1 MRYDV
6 ISADCHIDLCWLP
19 PDLFTANATAPL
31 KDRMPFVTDGPDGP
45 YWTTKG
51 GANFGLQNGMGSA
64 GRKYVPGEIE
74 RSDRMAAKG
83 LFDDGKK
90 GIRRVSD
97 PQLRLKDQDLDGV
110 QAEVIYGILG
120 AAKRVDD
127 PEIVPEMY
135 RIYNTWA
142 ADFCKTHPDR
152 YVALACLPN
161 TDPQLAADE
170 VRVSAKKGLKGGEL
184 AVSANI
190 VPLWHPQWEP
200 LWQAAAECDMPIS
213 FHTLSN
219 RVLPDDVEPLTRRA
233 AFASMLSVFQMS
245 TADFLA
251 SIIFSGAPERHPNLK
266 IVLGESGIGWIPYM
280 LERMDYEWEDQFT
293 DLTLK
298 MKPSEYWR
306 RQMYATYQ
314 QDVVG
319 IKLLEELG
327 EDNIM
332 WGSDFPHP
340 DGVWPDSQTFIEDQ
354 LGHLPPTT
362 RRKIVCDNAA
372 ALYGFEQE

>member
-19 PDLFTANATAPL
+19 PDLFTSNATAPL

-142 ADFCKTHPDR
+142 ADFCKTYPDR